1 MIFKV
6 ASRAGFDRI
15 SLITANYGTAFLLS
29 AVVFSSGDP
38 SLNVSVG
45 FVMLGVVSGVLFIGG
60 FFMQALATAVA
71 GMSLA
76 TSVMR
81 LSVVIPFL
89 ASWGIWDDIP
99 SGPQIVGL
107 TFGGAAFFLVSR
119 GRGPTAAV
127 RAEPVGSARDAADH
141 SPSRVFLV
149 LALLFLAGGAV
160 DTMMKT
166 FGEVYAGEYE
176 NALFMTL
183 VFGVAFVTG
192 AFIIAFRRQGRP
204 RARAVGWG
212 ILLGAVNFASV
223 EFILRAIAELS
234 GTFVF
239 PANNIALVIGG
250 ALLGVSVWKEQLSA
264 LNWLGIA
271 FATIALV
278 LLNF

>member
-6 ASRAGFDRI
+6 ASRAGLDRI
-15 SLITANYGTAFLLS
+15 SLLTSNYGTAFLLS
-29 AVVFSSGDP
+29 AAVAFLGNRTLD
-38 SLNVSVG
+38 VSVG
-45 FVMLGVVSGVLFIGG
+45 FVALGVVSGVVFIGG

-89 ASWGIWDDIP
+89 ASWGIWDEVP
-99 SGPQIVGL
+99 TGAQFVGL
-107 TFGGAAFFLVSR
+107 AFGGAAFFLVSR
-119 GRGPTAAV
+119 GRGPAAG
-127 RAEPVGSARDAADH
+127 AEPARDAAEG
-141 SPSRVFLV
+141 SSGRVFLV
-149 LALLFLAGGAV
+149 LTLLFIAGGAI

-166 FGEVYAGEYE
+166 FGEVYAAEYD
-176 NALFMTL
+176 NASFMAL

-192 AFIIAFRRQGRP
+192 ASIIALRRRGRP
-204 RARAVGWG
+204 EARAVIWG
-212 ILLGAVNFASV
+212 IVLGAVNFASV

-234 GTFVF
+234 GPFVF

-250 ALLGVSVWKEQLSA
+250 ALLGVSVWKEHLSG

-271 FATIALV
+271 FATVALV

>member
-6 ASRAGFDRI
+6 ASRAGLDRI
-15 SLITANYGTAFLLS
+15 SLLTANYGTAFLLS
-29 AVVFSSGDP
+29 AAVASSGDS
-38 SLNVSVG
+38 SLDVSAG
-45 FVMLGVVSGVLFIGG
+45 FMVLGVVSGVLFIGG

-89 ASWGIWDDIP
+89 ASWGIWDEIP
-99 SGPQIVGL
+99 SGSQLVGL

-119 GRGPTAAV
+119 GRSPAPAGLAGPVSGAA
-127 RAEPVGSARDAADH
+127 DAAEN
-141 SPSRVFLV
+141 SSSRVFLV
-149 LALLFLAGGAV
+149 LALLFVAGGAI

-176 NALFMTL
+176 NSLFMTL
-183 VFGVAFVTG
+183 VFGVAFVAG
-192 AFIIAFRRQGRP
+192 ISIIAFRRGGLP

-234 GTFVF
+234 GPFVF

-250 ALLGVSVWKEQLSA
+250 ALLGVSVWKERLSR
-264 LNWLGIA
+264 LNWLGIV